1 MMRYPI
7 EPRDLMLV
15 KGYGILFFAKAISKN

>member
-1 MMRYPI
+1 MIRYPI